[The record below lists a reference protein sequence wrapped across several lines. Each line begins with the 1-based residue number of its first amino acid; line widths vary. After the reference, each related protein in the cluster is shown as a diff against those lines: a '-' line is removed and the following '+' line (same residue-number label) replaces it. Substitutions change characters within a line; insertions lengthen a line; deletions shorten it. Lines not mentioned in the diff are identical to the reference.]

1 MPDHSFAAGHLQT
14 LASMVKL
21 YPKDAIKVYLFG
33 EVNRRFSRSGACY
46 LDLWPFAE
54 PFLVITSPYLANQV
68 SSNSAIALEK
78 PDALRKWF
86 WSITGGI
93 SIFDAPSDQWKPLRR
108 LFSRG
113 FSANHFMT
121 LVPCMVE
128 EAQVYCETLR
138 EKAREGNMFFMDP
151 INLRLMLDIIGQTGL
166 YVPLLNLLYGT
177 PSLKEKLCLLVLQ
190 KC

>member
-1 MPDHSFAAGHLQT
+1 MPDHSFFAGHLQS
-14 LASMVKL
+14 LSSIVNL

-33 EVNRRFSRSGACY
+33 EINQRFSRSGACY

-68 SSNSAIALEK
+68 SSNPALALEK

-93 SIFDAPSDQWKPLRR
+93 SIFDAPASEWKSLRK

-113 FSANHFMT
+113 FSANHWMT

-138 EKAREGNMFFMDP
+138 EKAREGDMFFMDP

-166 YVPLLNLLYGT
+166 YVFIIFLFCLFYVLL
-177 PSLKEKLCLLVLQ
+177 ELVID
-190 KC
+190 